1 MTTPKAML
9 AKNYNPTKAK
19 SPVWVSPK
27 LDGLRALAVVH
38 SADDVRFYSRG
49 GNEIKSVEHIR
60 EHLISLQLPA
70 GTILDGEIYRHGE
83 DFNYLSGIARRQ
95 YWTEESRLLQYHVF
109 DMVSELPWSQR
120 QTRFYSLLLNSDPQL
135 IQIVMQYVA
144 ITMEEVKELHDEFVE
159 NGFEG
164 AMVRTQVFDK
174 KTKQWSWLGYESGER
189 SLQIQKVKMFR
200 DDEGIIV
207 GVEEEISKD
216 GIPKGRTGKF
226 VMQTQDGK
234 EFRAAGITDDIKK
247 DSWENPDQYI
257 GKRATF
263 KYLNLSEG
271 GVPRHPNFKGL
282 RPEGE

>member
-1 MTTPKAML
+1 MTAPKAML
-9 AKNYNPTKAK
+9 AKNFEPKK
-19 SPVWVSPK
+19 VKFPVWVTPK
-27 LDGLRALAVVH
+27 LDGLRALVVVH
-38 SADDVRFYSRG
+38 SVDDVRFYSRG

-60 EHLISLQLPA
+60 KHLISLQLPV

-95 YWTEESRLLQYHVF
+95 YWTEESLLLQYHVF
-109 DMVSELPWSQR
+109 DIVSELPWPER
-120 QTRFYSLLLNSDPQL
+120 HNKFCGMLLRSDPQK
-135 IQIVMQYVA
+135 IQLVMQYVA
-144 ITMEEVKELHDEFVE
+144 SDVEDVKELHDGFAIG
-159 NGFEG
+159 GFEG
-164 AMVRTQVFDK
+164 AMVRTQVLDK
-174 KTKQWSWLGYESGER
+174 KTKQWSWLGYESDER
-189 SLQIQKVKMFR
+189 SLQIQKVKMFH

-216 GIPKGRTGKF
+216 GLPKGRTGKF
-226 VMQTQDGK
+226 VMKTKEGK

-247 DSWENPDQYI
+247 DSWENPEQYI